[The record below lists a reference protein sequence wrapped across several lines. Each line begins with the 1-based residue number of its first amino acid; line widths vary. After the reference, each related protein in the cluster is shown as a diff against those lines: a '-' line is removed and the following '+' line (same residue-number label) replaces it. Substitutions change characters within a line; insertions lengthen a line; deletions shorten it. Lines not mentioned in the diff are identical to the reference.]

1 MSREEILPGKESHCN
16 VYFLPFYLSVNSF
29 HLLVNNFEVFE
40 QGDTNKSRPLRD
52 EDTKKK
58 LIDPE
63 KLKQCTDVIGDKKWA
78 IDNGDMFGSDV
89 RIATKNVVD
98 TDNGKTNR
106 LTALAVRD
114 IFDKKIECKDLLF
127 MASGKEIRTKMDV
140 WVVSPKRKDVVTPS
154 HLFSKEQASEIRL
167 KAETYIL
174 LKAKPKTLGQR
185 CVD

>member
-29 HLLVNNFEVFE
+29 HLLVNNFQVFE

-154 HLFSKEQASEIRL
+154 HLFFQGTSF
-167 KAETYIL
+167 
-174 LKAKPKTLGQR
+174 
-185 CVD
+185 